1 MRSRLIENS
10 KESTVNNVVNE
21 ADYHIP
27 VLADEAVG
35 GLITNPDG
43 TYVDAT
49 LGGGGY
55 AERIL
60 KRSGTSKLFAFDT
73 DPAAIL
79 FATERLK
86 DFADRLTIITEN
98 FATLRIALANQNV
111 WAIDGIVYDLGVSS
125 RQLDTTSI
133 GLSYRF
139 ESELDMRLDK
149 RLTLTAKEVV
159 ANYDERD
166 LVKIFREYGEEP
178 QAKRIARRITQR
190 RTAEVI
196 TTTTQLAAIVGEGI
210 REDKKNSTLSRIF
223 QAIRIEVNDELA
235 QLRSSLDQAIEVV
248 KPGGRIVVVS
258 YHSLEDR
265 IVKEL
270 FVREAKPKA
279 DEGSAISLKQNI
291 DYAKAR
297 LKLITPKPV
306 SASMDELVKNLRAR
320 SAKLRIAERI

>member
-1 MRSRLIENS
+1 M
-10 KESTVNNVVNE
+10 KE

-27 VLADEAVG
+27 VLADEAVR
-35 GLITNPDG
+35 GLLTDPNG

-60 KRSGTSKLFAFDT
+60 KQSPTCKLLAFDT
-73 DPAAIL
+73 DPAAIT

-86 DFADRLTIITEN
+86 DFSDRLTIITEN
-98 FATLRIALANQNV
+98 FATLSSSLANLGIT
-111 WAIDGIVYDLGVSS
+111 AIDGIVYDLGVSS

-149 RLTLTAKEVV
+149 RLALTAKELI
-159 ANYDERD
+159 ASYDERD
-166 LVKIFREYGEEP
+166 LVRIFREYGEEP
-178 QAKRIARRITQR
+178 QAKRIARRIVQR
-190 RTAEVI
+190 RTAEAI
-196 TTTTQLAAIVGEGI
+196 ATTTHLAAIVGEGI
-210 REDKKNSTLSRIF
+210 RDDKKNSTLSRIF
-223 QAIRIEVNDELA
+223 QAIRIEVNDELE
-235 QLRSSLDQAIEVV
+235 QLKSSLEQAIEIV

-270 FVREAKPKA
+270 FVRESKPKA
-279 DEGSAISLKQNI
+279 DEGSTVSLKQSI
-291 DYAKAR
+291 DYSKAR
-297 LKLITPKPV
+297 LKLITAKPV

-320 SAKLRIAERI
+320 SAKLRIAERL